1 MGWLPLIHEN
11 CTRMT
16 EYEYQTAEQREAN
29 NLNLGGSYHIY
40 SGGGYELR
48 MKGQIKKLNNKI
60 KTLQEN
66 NWIDN
71 RTRALITEFSVYNAQ
86 ANLFGVVKIVAE
98 FVGGGISPV
107 FRIDIIRLTRVM
119 DLGGYIVTACELFFV
134 FATFYYVLNTIATLK
149 SLGPKNFFK
158 DAWNMV
164 DIVTIFFSLVVMGL
178 WVIKN
183 LEVIKLTK
191 QIKRTG
197 GNAFIPIEKTMQI
210 NSYYDYTVSFTVF
223 TSMLKFCRLLSFQKA
238 FKQIAATI
246 KLCFIG
252 LSTFVVE
259 FVIVFGSFCCFF
271 FFILSANLR
280 NFLDINHTVQNTLAM
295 AIGKF
300 NFGALRAANEG
311 AAWIFFAFSS
321 KILFQNSK
329 LYMFLLQLL
338 ST

>member
-1 MGWLPLIHEN
+1 M
-11 CTRMT
+11 
-16 EYEYQTAEQREAN
+16 
-29 NLNLGGSYHIY
+29 
-40 SGGGYELR
+40 
-48 MKGQIKKLNNKI
+48 
-60 KTLQEN
+60 
-66 NWIDN
+66 
-71 RTRALITEFSVYNAQ
+71 
-86 ANLFGVVKIVAE
+86 
-98 FVGGGISPV
+98 
-107 FRIDIIRLTRVM
+107 
-119 DLGGYIVTACELFFV
+119 
-134 FATFYYVLNTIATLK
+134 
-149 SLGPKNFFK
+149 
-158 DAWNMV
+158 
-164 DIVTIFFSLVVMGL
+164 
-178 WVIKN
+178 
-183 LEVIKLTK
+183 IKLTK

-197 GNAFIPIEKTMQI
+197 GNAFVPIEKTMQI

-271 FFILSANLR
+271 FVSSLQLDFLLSMFQFILSANLR

-321 KILFQNSK
+321 KFSPVILLAIYVS
-329 LYMFLLQLL
+329 MQLL